1 MNNLEEM
8 NVNELVRLKVN
19 IEKELKRREELAYNK
34 LLKNFADALNELSM
48 NFPEEYCFVGEHETW
63 EELYHNHSWDF

>member
-8 NVNELVRLKVN
+8 SVNELVRLK
-19 IEKELKRREELAYNK
+19 IDLEKELEKRERLAYEK

-48 NFPEEYCFVGEHETW
+48 NFPEEHCFIDSFETW
-63 EELYHNHSWDF
+63 EDLYHDHNWDF

>member
-8 NVNELVRLKVN
+8 NVNELVRLKID

-34 LLKNFADALNELSM
+34 LLKNFADALNDLSM
-48 NFPEEYCFVGEHETW
+48 NFPENQCFVDKYKTW
-63 EELYHNHSWDF
+63 EELYHNYNWDF